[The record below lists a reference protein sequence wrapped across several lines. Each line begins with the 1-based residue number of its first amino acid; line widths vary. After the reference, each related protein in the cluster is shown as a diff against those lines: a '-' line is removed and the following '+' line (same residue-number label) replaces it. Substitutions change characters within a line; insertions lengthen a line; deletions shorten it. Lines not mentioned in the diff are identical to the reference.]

1 MPPPAPEPPCLGFK
15 QDHESPK
22 CFGASNTLVQTGA
35 EHIVMSEVFQA
46 QDVGAHDFL
55 VQAGRLVEST
65 LSYV

>member
-1 MPPPAPEPPCLGFK
+1 M
-15 QDHESPK
+15 
-22 CFGASNTLVQTGA
+22 QTGA

-65 LSYV
+65 LSYGENSSDWYRDQWGVRK